1 MNVFEGNAN
10 FFFIDLFF
18 DLKRETCLII
28 EEDRRRSLHVFEVD
42 EGLKETFVL
51 LLYDFIGSLFDLKR
65 RKFE

>member
-42 EGLKETFVL
+42 RFEGNVCSALIRFYRFL
-51 LLYDFIGSLFDLKR
+51 I
-65 RKFE
+65 